1 MSVSVDGKTID
12 SKYYTL
18 KSGST
23 ILTFTK
29 EYVNSL
35 SVGAHTVRFNYT
47 DGYAETTLTIKAT
60 QTDNEPSDDTDD
72 KQPNNQ
78 TLDDNGKDG
87 VPKTGDNAPIAWLF
101 ALMLISGT
109 GLCITHKKKAVRK

>member
-1 MSVSVDGKTID
+1 MVVEE
-12 SKYYTL
+12 
-18 KSGST
+18 
-23 ILTFTK
+23 FAK

-60 QTDNEPSDDTDD
+60 QTDN
-72 KQPNNQ
+72 Q
-78 TLDDNGKDG
+78 TPDDNGKDN

-109 GLCITHKKKAVRK
+109 GIFITRKKKVVK